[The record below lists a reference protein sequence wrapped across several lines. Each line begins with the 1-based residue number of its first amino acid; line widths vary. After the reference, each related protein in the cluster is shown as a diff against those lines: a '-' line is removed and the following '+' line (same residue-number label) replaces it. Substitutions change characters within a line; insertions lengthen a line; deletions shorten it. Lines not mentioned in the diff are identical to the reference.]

1 MRLIQPQTPY
11 EAKVFRLGAA
21 PERALPVGAWRGRI
35 LLRGS
40 ITDNATTA
48 ANLLASG
55 SMYDRA
61 ILDVAGLSSATA
73 NPKVVIRFE
82 RIGFALDGAA
92 VSETPALLADLLK
105 EVELTH
111 TPAGGNTRTR
121 RLSLHGYVSQTYAET
136 MVAAGPL
143 YASQVQRATTYRV
156 PFSPLVVNC
165 EVDTLEVAPRAAVNT
180 AANVPFSIFAD
191 VYIHSNAGWVRQD
204 PQCGI
209 DEDVAGA
216 QAEALDDARSASLFD
231 PASGRTLAGAIAARQ
246 LAGSAV
252 QARDPR
258 TR

>member
-1 MRLIQPQTPY
+1 MKLQIPQTPY
-11 EAKVFRLGAA
+11 EAKVFRLGAS

-35 LLRGS
+35 LLRGT

-48 ANLLASG
+48 ADLLAAA

-82 RIGFALDGAA
+82 RLGFAMDAPD
-92 VSETPALLADLLK
+92 ETPAILGSLLK

-121 RLSLHGYVSQTYAET
+121 RLQLHAFAAQSFAET
-136 MVAAGPL
+136 MVAVGPL
-143 YASQVQRATTYRV
+143 YASQVARAQTYRI
-156 PFSPLVVNC
+156 PFSPIVVNC
-165 EVDTLEVAPRAAVNT
+165 EVDTFQIAPRTAVNT
-180 AANVPFSIFAD
+180 AANVPFSLYAD

-216 QAEALDDARSASLFD
+216 QIEALDDARSASLFD
-231 PASGRTLAGAIAARQ
+231 PSAGRTLAGALAAR
-246 LAGSAV
+246 SV
-252 QARDPR
+252 NRIETKKDR
-258 TR
+258 

>member
-1 MRLIQPQTPY
+1 
-11 EAKVFRLGAA
+11 LGAA

-48 ANLLASG
+48 ADLLAAA

-82 RIGFALDGAA
+82 RIGVSLDAPD
-92 VSETPALLADLLK
+92 ETPAILASLAK
-105 EVELTH
+105 ELELTH

-121 RLSLHGYVSQTYAET
+121 RVQLHNYFSQSFSET

-143 YASQVQRATTYRV
+143 YASQLTRGQTYRI
-156 PFSPLVVNC
+156 PFSPIVVNC
-165 EVDTLEVAPRAAVNT
+165 EVDTLTVAPRTAVNS

-216 QAEALDDARSASLFD
+216 QIEALDDARSASLFD
-231 PASGRTLAGAIAARQ
+231 PAAGRTLAGA
-246 LAGSAV
+246 L
-252 QARDPR
+252 QARSLDRPASVGAVAASQR
-258 TR
+258 ARMINPNLK

>member
-1 MRLIQPQTPY
+1 MKLQIPQTPY
-11 EAKVFRLGAA
+11 EAKVFRLGAS

-35 LLRGS
+35 LLRGT

-48 ANLLASG
+48 ADLLAAA

-82 RIGFALDGAA
+82 RIGFALDAPA
-92 VSETPALLADLLK
+92 ETPALLGSLLK

-121 RLSLHGYVSQTYAET
+121 RLQLHGFSTQSFSET

-143 YASQVQRATTYRV
+143 YASQITRAQTYRI

-165 EVDTLEVAPRAAVNT
+165 EVDTFNVSPRAAVNT
-180 AANVPFSIFAD
+180 AADVPFSLYAD

-216 QAEALDDARSASLFD
+216 QIEALDDARSASLFD
-231 PASGRTLAGAIAARQ
+231 PSAGRTLAGALAAR
-246 LAGSAV
+246 SV
-252 QARDPR
+252 NRIE
-258 TR
+258 TRKDR

>member
-1 MRLIQPQTPY
+1 MKLQYPQTPY

-35 LLRGS
+35 LLRGA

-48 ANLLASG
+48 ADLLAAT

-61 ILDVAGLSSATA
+61 ILDVAGLSSASA
-73 NPKVVIRFE
+73 NPKVCIRFE
-82 RIGFALDGAA
+82 RIGVSLDAPD
-92 VSETPALLADLLK
+92 ETPAILASLTK
-105 EVELTH
+105 ELELTH

-121 RLSLHGYVSQTYAET
+121 RLQLHNYLSQSFSET

-143 YASQVQRATTYRV
+143 YASQLTRGQTYRI
-156 PFSPLVVNC
+156 PFSPIVVNC
-165 EVDTLEVAPRAAVNT
+165 EVETLTVAPRTAVNS

-216 QAEALDDARSASLFD
+216 QIEALDDARSASLFD
-231 PASGRTLAGAIAARQ
+231 PSAGRTLAGALAARSVNRIN
-246 LAGSAV
+246 SAKD
-252 QARDPR
+252 R
-258 TR
+258 